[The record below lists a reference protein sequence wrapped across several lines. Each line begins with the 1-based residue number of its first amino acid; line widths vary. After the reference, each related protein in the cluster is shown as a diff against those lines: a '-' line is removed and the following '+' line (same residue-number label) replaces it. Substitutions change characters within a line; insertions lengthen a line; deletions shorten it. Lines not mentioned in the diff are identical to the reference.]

1 MKKISLVLI
10 VVLSPC
16 LLGNTQNKRAR
27 VRIAVLPFEDILGS
41 QAWMNS
47 HLGSIS
53 IRCKGPNVLPMGL
66 DKDQCGGKDA
76 KRPMKGSIMEK

>member
-53 IRCKGPNVLPMGL
+53 IRQRSKRLAGFGQGPVWRKG
-66 DKDQCGGKDA
+66 C
-76 KRPMKGSIMEK
+76 